1 MLEFP
6 VNSGTNKT
14 ERKQNNKT
22 CKHQITM
29 KAIITTISMLAVATT
44 LSIAQ
49 DKPSGPPSGGAGGS
63 GGAGQGKRPNPEEIF
78 KQLDKNNDGVLSF
91 DEFKASKRAQ
101 QDPTK
106 AEAIFKQL
114 DKNND
119 GVLSLEEFKS
129 HRPQNGS
136 GQGGN
141 GGQGKG
147 GAGGAGGSGG
157 KGGHGQGA

>member
-1 MLEFP
+1 M
-6 VNSGTNKT
+6 KT
-14 ERKQNNKT
+14 V
-22 CKHQITM
+22 I
-29 KAIITTISMLAVATT
+29 ATISLLAVATT

-49 DKPSGPPSGGAGGS
+49 DKPSGSTSGGAGGS
-63 GGAGQGKRPNPEEIF
+63 GGAGQGKRPTPEEIF
-78 KQLDKNNDGVLSF
+78 KKLDTNNDGVLSL

-101 QDPTK
+101 QDPAK
-106 AEAIFKQL
+106 AEANFKAM
-114 DKNND
+114 DKNGD

-129 HRPQNGS
+129 HRPQGGS